1 MCVVYINIW
10 QTHHVLHLAALGPDA
25 AARATPNVGPT
36 SLADDAAAAN
46 LLLLLPLRG
55 AAAVMTLS
63 GDGPELDV
71 DGDATVRGKVP
82 ATLAVTRLKLP
93 RADAPLA
100 T

>member
-1 MCVVYINIW
+1 MCASCTSIYGKRIMFFTW
-10 QTHHVLHLAALGPDA
+10 LPLGQTLAF
-25 AARATPNVGPT
+25 ATPNVGPT

-46 LLLLLPLRG
+46 LLLLLPIRG
-55 AAAVMTLS
+55 AAAFMTLS